1 MNISTKFH
9 ACIRMCMIIVT
20 SRSTI
25 IEAFMGVIV
34 ICKNEEDPFKNEGA
48 RVVTKDLP
56 L

>member
-1 MNISTKFH
+1 MWG
-9 ACIRMCMIIVT
+9 IIYL
-20 SRSTI
+20 

-34 ICKNEEDPFKNEGA
+34 TCKTKEDPFKKEGA

>member
-1 MNISTKFH
+1 MW
-9 ACIRMCMIIVT
+9 RIILL
-20 SRSTI
+20 

-34 ICKNEEDPFKNEGA
+34 TCKTKEDPYNNEGA